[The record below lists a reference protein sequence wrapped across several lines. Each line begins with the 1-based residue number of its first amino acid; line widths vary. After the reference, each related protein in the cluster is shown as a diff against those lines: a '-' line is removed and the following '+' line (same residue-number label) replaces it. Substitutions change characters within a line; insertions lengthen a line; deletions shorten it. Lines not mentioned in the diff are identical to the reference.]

1 MKISPKALAFT
12 LNERIIELVDRPL
25 PRLGIQGLEKKMQ
38 HFIDTADSRETSPE
52 LMDAILFV
60 ADGNESEAVRIW
72 EEPTAEEAVSIW
84 ERVTKNGLVPST
96 EFCWGASGS
105 KWAATLDVFG

>member
-1 MKISPKALAFT
+1 
-12 LNERIIELVDRPL
+12 
-25 PRLGIQGLEKKMQ
+25 MQ

-60 ADGNESEAVRIW
+60 ADGNESE
-72 EEPTAEEAVSIW
+72 
-84 ERVTKNGLVPST
+84 GLVPST

>member
-1 MKISPKALAFT
+1 
-12 LNERIIELVDRPL
+12 
-25 PRLGIQGLEKKMQ
+25 MQ

-72 EEPTAEEAVSIW
+72 EEPTAEEAVSLW
-84 ERVTKNGLVPST
+84 ERVTKNGLVGST

-105 KWAATLDVFG
+105 KWADTLDISR

>member
-1 MKISPKALAFT
+1 
-12 LNERIIELVDRPL
+12 
-25 PRLGIQGLEKKMQ
+25 MQ

-84 ERVTKNGLVPST
+84 ERVTKNGLVPLT